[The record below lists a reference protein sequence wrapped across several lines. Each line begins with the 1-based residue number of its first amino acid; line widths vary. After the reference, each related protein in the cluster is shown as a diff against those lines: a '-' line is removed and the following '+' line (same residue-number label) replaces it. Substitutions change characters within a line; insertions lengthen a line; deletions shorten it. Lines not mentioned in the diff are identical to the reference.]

1 MLKISV
7 YVIMIFAI
15 GGMLITATTS
25 AYACMANL
33 QNDRQQLQQNSSLP
47 SPSSRTSSP
56 SSDTMM
62 SMFSQSNATKPKITK
77 SNMTTTAST
86 SPGKTFNA
94 STPQSTTPSSSLSSS
109 SSTTQSSI
117 QQAKE
122 QQKVQTQKEIQKRS
136 LPTSIILVN
145 LRMPAKNTTD
155 YGIVDLTVTLNNAT
169 KIRSLN
175 TTSFS
180 GDNIV
185 MPFRFSPK
193 GDKINIQ
200 VGDKFNLCASGE
212 FLAAAVCQSDTIKT
226 KNPPITRTN
235 IELG

>member
-1 MLKISV
+1 MFKISV
-7 YVIMIFAI
+7 YAIMIFAI
-15 GGMLITATTS
+15 GAILITATTS
-25 AYACMANL
+25 AYACMAKL
-33 QNDRQQLQQNSSLP
+33 QNDQERLQQNATLP
-47 SPSSRTSSP
+47 SSSSATSSP
-56 SSDTMM
+56 SDTMK
-62 SMFSQSNATKPKITK
+62 SLFSQSNATQPKLTK
-77 SNMTTTAST
+77 SNSTASM
-86 SPGKTFNA
+86 SPGKTSTT
-94 STPQSTTPSSSLSSS
+94 STPQSTTPLSSLASSSFTS
-109 SSTTQSSI
+109 QSSI
-117 QQAKE
+117 QQTKE

-169 KIRSLN
+169 KIRSFN

>member
-15 GGMLITATTS
+15 GAMLITATTS

-33 QNDRQQLQQNSSLP
+33 QKDRQQLQQNSLLP
-47 SPSSRTSSP
+47 SPSSRTSTP
-56 SSDTMM
+56 SSDSTM
-62 SMFSQSNATKPKITK
+62 SMFSQSNATKPKLTQ
-77 SNMTTTAST
+77 SNVTTTAST

-117 QQAKE
+117 QQTKE

-169 KIRSLN
+169 KIRSFN

>member
-1 MLKISV
+1 
-7 YVIMIFAI
+7 MIFAI
-15 GGMLITATTS
+15 GAMLITATTS

-33 QNDRQQLQQNSSLP
+33 QKDRQQLQQNSSLP

-62 SMFSQSNATKPKITK
+62 SMFSQSNATKPKISK
-77 SNMTTTAST
+77 SNVTTTAST
-86 SPGKTFNA
+86 SPGKTFTT
-94 STPQSTTPSSSLSSS
+94 STPQSTTPPSSLSSS

-117 QQAKE
+117 QQSKE

-169 KIRSLN
+169 KIRSFN
-175 TTSFS
+175 TTSAS

>member
-1 MLKISV
+1 MLKISI

-15 GGMLITATTS
+15 GAMLITATTS

-33 QNDRQQLQQNSSLP
+33 QKDRQQLQQNSLLP
-47 SPSSRTSSP
+47 SPSSRTSTP
-56 SSDTMM
+56 SSDSTM
-62 SMFSQSNATKPKITK
+62 SMFSQSNATKPKLTQ
-77 SNMTTTAST
+77 SNVTTTAST

-117 QQAKE
+117 QQTKE

-169 KIRSLN
+169 KIRSFN

>member
-1 MLKISV
+1 
-7 YVIMIFAI
+7 MIFAI
-15 GGMLITATTS
+15 GAMLITATTS

-33 QNDRQQLQQNSSLP
+33 QKDRQQLQQNSLLP
-47 SPSSRTSSP
+47 SPSSRTSTP
-56 SSDTMM
+56 SSDSTMA
-62 SMFSQSNATKPKITK
+62 MFSQSNATKPKLTK

-117 QQAKE
+117 QQTKE

-155 YGIVDLTVTLNNAT
+155 YGIVDLTVTLKNAT
-169 KIRSLN
+169 KIRSFN

-212 FLAAAVCQSDTIKT
+212 FLAAAVCHSDTIKT